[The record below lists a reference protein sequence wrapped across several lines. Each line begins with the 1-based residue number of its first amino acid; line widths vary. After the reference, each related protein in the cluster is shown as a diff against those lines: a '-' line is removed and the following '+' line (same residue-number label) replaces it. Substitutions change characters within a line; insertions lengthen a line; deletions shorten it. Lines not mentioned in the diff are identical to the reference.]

1 MSFILLLQENRQR
14 LGIGANDPDRL
25 NYMTDAFFG
34 STDPR
39 SEFPTGTVPCNHR
52 DWMNPQG
59 IGFDSA
65 TDFHPVICVG
75 SIHDEISFSM
85 VFYMNIKVRFQ
96 MLVLELMYGRLVYMF

>member
-1 MSFILLLQENRQR
+1 MLLLQEIKNQR

-25 NYMTDAFFG
+25 NYMDDVYFDQG
-34 STDPR
+34 DPR
-39 SEFPTGTVPCNHR
+39 SEFPDNACPSGHR

-75 SIHDEISFSM
+75 AM
-85 VFYMNIKVRFQ
+85 R
-96 MLVLELMYGRLVYMF
+96 RVY